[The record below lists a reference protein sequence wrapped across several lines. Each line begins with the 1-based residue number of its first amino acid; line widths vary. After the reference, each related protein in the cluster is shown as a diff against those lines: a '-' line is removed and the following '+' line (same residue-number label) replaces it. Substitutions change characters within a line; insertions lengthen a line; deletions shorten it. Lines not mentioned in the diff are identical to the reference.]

1 MLPVRLLCLGTL
13 CVVLLLSLIGD
24 PGVRAQDVPRE
35 NQVKAAFVFRF
46 AHYVEWPEVA
56 TDKRTTLEY
65 CVWPPNPFGE
75 SLRQLVEGEMLGG
88 RRLVVRDLTPTASLA
103 TCHVLF
109 LHGGGI
115 RPLLARVRSQ
125 PVLTV
130 SDTPGFLDEGG
141 VIQLVRTDNRLGFNI
156 SLPAAERA
164 GLRLS
169 SHLLRLAGTLR
180 GGN

>member
-1 MLPVRLLCLGTL
+1 MLSGRPLCLGAL
-13 CVVLLLSLIGD
+13 CFVLLFSLRGAA
-24 PGVRAQDVPRE
+24 GVRAQDVPRE
-35 NQVKAAFVFRF
+35 YQVKAAFVFRF
-46 AHYVEWPEVA
+46 AHYVEWPEAA

-75 SLRQLVEGEMLGG
+75 SLRQLVAGEVLGG

-109 LHGGGI
+109 LHGGAI
-115 RPLLARVRSQ
+115 RPALAHVRSQ

-141 VIQLVRTDNRLGFNI
+141 IIQLVRTDNRLVFDI

>member
-1 MLPVRLLCLGTL
+1 MLPGRPWCLGTL
-13 CVVLLLSLIGD
+13 CLVVLVSLMGG
-24 PGVRAQDVPRE
+24 PRVRAQDVPHE
-35 NQVKAAFVFRF
+35 YQVKAAFVFRF
-46 AHYVEWPEVA
+46 AHYVEWPAVA
-56 TDKRTTLEY
+56 IDKRTTLEY
-65 CVWPPNPFGE
+65 CVGPTNPFGNA
-75 SLRQLVEGEMLGG
+75 LRQLVTGEMLGG
-88 RRLVVRDLTPTASLA
+88 RRLAVRDLTPTASLA

-109 LHGGGI
+109 LHGGAI
-115 RPLLARVRSQ
+115 RPVLERVRSQ

-130 SDTPGFLDEGG
+130 SDAPGFLDEGG
-141 VIQLVRTDNRLGFNI
+141 IIQLVRTDNRLGFNI

>member
-1 MLPVRLLCLGTL
+1 MLPARPLCLGTL
-13 CVVLLLSLIGD
+13 CFVLLLSLMGD
-24 PGVRAQDVPRE
+24 PGLRAQDVPRE
-35 NQVKAAFVFRF
+35 YQVKAAVVFRF

-75 SLRQLVEGEMLGG
+75 SLRQLVAGEMLGG
-88 RRLVVRDLTPTASLA
+88 RRLVVRDLTPTTSLA
-103 TCHVLF
+103 TCDVLF
-109 LHGGGI
+109 LHGGAI
-115 RPLLARVRSQ
+115 RPVLARVRSQ

-130 SDTPGFLDEGG
+130 SDTPGFLDQGG
-141 VIQLVRTDNRLGFNI
+141 IIQLVRTDNRLGFNI

-180 GGN
+180 GGH